1 MSEAQKILVSMTC
14 PSCGGQVQCEE
25 GEDLVLCKF
34 CESVFALTTDD
45 GANKVMYKMTVDK
58 DKALAKVKAW
68 FGSGP
73 KAKDLQKTAVFTE
86 AYPMYLPFWRLIA
99 RGKACVC
106 GIEEQRT
113 GKDNQKVEIPREA
126 LINREYIYSEI
137 ACEAGDLGIQSIVI
151 PDRTEA
157 ISYDDQEIVTFGVT
171 SSRDAAYEEGGRA
184 IRQTA
189 VEDGSA
195 RMDKVHFSQSFCFPK
210 AFTLVYY
217 PFWIVRYAYEGRTY
231 FATVDGITARV
242 VSGRAPGDAGSQS
255 TAAGIGGA
263 LSGGAVGLGIGLAIV
278 TEGTDIGIG
287 VLVVG
292 FIAAVALLGYFYNRF
307 RYGDE
312 ILEGALNGKGLK
324 SGRTQKKVQP
334 IYNETYDYFK

>member
-1 MSEAQKILVSMTC
+1 MSETQRVLVSMTC
-14 PSCGGQVQCEE
+14 PSCGGQVLCEE

-34 CESVFALTTDD
+34 CESVFALTTDE
-45 GANKVMYKMTVDK
+45 GSNKVMYKMTVDK

-68 FGSGP
+68 FGTGP
-73 KAKDLQKTAVFTE
+73 KAKDLSNTAAVTE
-86 AYPMYLPFWRLIA
+86 AYPLYLPFWRLIA

-106 GIEEQRT
+106 SIEEQRT

-137 ACEAGDLGIQSIVI
+137 ACEAVDLGIQSIVT
-151 PDRTEA
+151 PERAEA
-157 ISYDDQEIVTFGVT
+157 VSYDDQEIVTFDVT
-171 SSRDAAYEEGGRA
+171 SSRDAAYDIGGKA

-189 VEDGSA
+189 VKDGSA
-195 RMDKVHFSQSFCFPK
+195 RMDKVYFSQSFFFPK

-242 VSGRAPGDAGSQS
+242 VSGRSPGNAGSQS

-263 LSGGAVGLGIGLAIV
+263 ISCGAVFLGIGMAIV
-278 TEGTDIGIG
+278 TEGTDVGVG

-292 FIAAVALLGYFYNRF
+292 VVAAIALLGYFYNRF

-324 SGRTQKKVQP
+324 SGRT
-334 IYNETYDYFK
+334 

>member
-1 MSEAQKILVSMTC
+1 MTEAQKILVSMTC

-34 CESVFALTTDD
+34 CESVFALTTDE

-58 DKALAKVKAW
+58 DKALAKVRDWWKT
-68 FGSGP
+68 GP
-73 KAKDLQKTAVFTE
+73 KAQDLVQTAQVTE

-106 GIEEQRT
+106 GIEEERR
-113 GKDNQKVEIPREA
+113 GKDNQKVEVPREA

-137 ACEAGDLGIQSIVI
+137 ACETGDLGIQSIVI
-151 PDRTEA
+151 PERAQA

-171 SSRDAAYEEGGRA
+171 SSRDNAYEAGGRA

-189 VEDGSA
+189 VEDGGA
-195 RMDKVHFSQSFCFPK
+195 RMDKIYFSKSFFFPK

-217 PFWIVRYAYEGRTY
+217 PFWIVRYSYEGRTY

-242 VSGRAPGDAGSQS
+242 VSGRAPGNAGSQS

-263 LSGGAVGLGIGLAIV
+263 LSGGLAGFGIGLAIV
-278 TEGTDIGIG
+278 TEGTDVGIG

-292 FIAAVALLGYFYNRF
+292 IVAAVALLGYFYNRF

-312 ILEGALNGKGLK
+312 ILEGAVNGKGLK

>member
-1 MSEAQKILVSMTC
+1 MSETQKILVSMTC

-34 CESVFALTTDD
+34 CESVFALTTDE
-45 GANKVMYKMTVDK
+45 GSNKVMYKMTVDK

-68 FGSGP
+68 FGTGP
-73 KAKDLQKTAVFTE
+73 KAKDLPNTAQVTE
-86 AYPMYLPFWRLIA
+86 AYPLYLPFWRLIA

-151 PDRTEA
+151 PDRAEA

-171 SSRDAAYEEGGRA
+171 SSRDAAYEVGGKA
-184 IRQTA
+184 ISQTA
-189 VEDGSA
+189 IKDGSG
-195 RMDKVHFSQSFCFPK
+195 RMTKVYFSKSFFFPK
-210 AFTLVYY
+210 AFTLIYY
-217 PFWIVRYAYEGRTY
+217 PFWIVRYTYEGRTY
-231 FATVDGITARV
+231 FATVDGISAHV
-242 VSGRAPGDAGSQS
+242 VSGRAPGNAGSQS
-255 TAAGIGGA
+255 TAAGVGGA
-263 LSGGAVGLGIGLAIV
+263 VSGGAIGLGLGLVIA
-278 TEGTDIGIG
+278 TQGADIGVG

-292 FIAAVALLGYFYNRF
+292 IVAAIALIGYFYKRF

-324 SGRTQKKVQP
+324 SGRTQEKVQS
-334 IYNETYDYFK
+334 IHNETYDYFK

>member
-1 MSEAQKILVSMTC
+1 MSETQKILVSMTC

-25 GEDLVLCKF
+25 GEDLVICKF
-34 CESVFALTTDD
+34 CESVFALTTDE
-45 GANKVMYKMTVDK
+45 GVNKVMYKMTVDK
-58 DKALAKVKAW
+58 DKDLAKVKAW
-68 FGSGP
+68 FGTGP
-73 KAKDLQKTAVFTE
+73 KAKDLPNTAEVTE
-86 AYPMYLPFWRLIA
+86 AYPLYLPFWRLIA

-106 GIEEQRT
+106 GIEEQRN

-151 PDRTEA
+151 PERAEA

-171 SSRDAAYEEGGRA
+171 SSRDAAYDIGGKA

-189 VEDGSA
+189 VKDGSA
-195 RMDKVHFSQSFCFPK
+195 RMDKVYFSQSFFFPR

-231 FATVDGITARV
+231 FATVDAISAHV
-242 VSGRAPGDAGSQS
+242 VSGRAPGNAGSQS

-263 LSGGAVGLGIGLAIV
+263 ISGGQWVW
-278 TEGTDIGIG
+278 
-287 VLVVG
+287 VLVS
-292 FIAAVALLGYFYNRF
+292 R
-307 RYGDE
+307 
-312 ILEGALNGKGLK
+312 
-324 SGRTQKKVQP
+324 S
-334 IYNETYDYFK
+334 

>member
-1 MSEAQKILVSMTC
+1 MSETQKILVSMTC

-25 GEDLVLCKF
+25 GEDLVICKF
-34 CESVFALTTDD
+34 CDSVFALTTDE
-45 GANKVMYKMTVDK
+45 GVNKVMYKMTVNK

-68 FGSGP
+68 FGTGP
-73 KAKDLQKTAVFTE
+73 KAKDLPNTAEVTE
-86 AYPMYLPFWRLIA
+86 AYPLYLPFWRLIA

-151 PDRTEA
+151 PERAEA
-157 ISYDDQEIVTFGVT
+157 ISYEDQEIVTFGVT
-171 SSRDAAYEEGGRA
+171 SSRDAAYDIGGKA

-189 VEDGSA
+189 VKDGSNQ
-195 RMDKVHFSQSFCFPK
+195 MTKVYFSQSFFFPK
-210 AFTLVYY
+210 AFTLIYY
-217 PFWIVRYAYEGRTY
+217 PFWIVRYIYEDRTY
-231 FATVDGITARV
+231 FATVDGITAHV
-242 VSGRAPGDAGSQS
+242 VSGRAPGNAGSQS

-263 LSGGAVGLGIGLAIV
+263 ISGGAVGLGIGLAIV
-278 TEGTDIGIG
+278 TEGTDVGVG

-292 FIAAVALLGYFYNRF
+292 VVAAIALLGYFYNRF

-312 ILEGALNGKGLK
+312 ILEGALKGKGLK
-324 SGRTQKKVQP
+324 SGRTQEKVQP